1 MCGPA
6 APKKNFFFR
15 SMDRS
20 INRSITEIIYNGN
33 LPSHWGLVPCLN
45 PPFCLFKTD
54 LSKKKNCGHL
64 KFLLRFLRVFSDFR
78 DLFWS
83 SRKSALKISPEN
95 FRNFWGLVPST
106 AIFSKLR
113 IVIQK
118 KKLWPFKVFAEV
130 LQGVLGFSRSIL
142 VFSQKWLENIRQNAH
157 QNLCIGLEA
166 LCIIGPYY
174 GIILLSIEI

>member
-1 MCGPA
+1 MEHYWKLDLSNLYLVFVQTCGP
-6 APKKNFFFR
+6 KKKFFFFR

-33 LPSHWGLVPCLN
+33 LPSHWGLVPCLK

-54 LSKKKNCGHL
+54 LSKKKNCDHL

-83 SRKSALKISPEN
+83 SRKSDLKISGEN

-118 KKLWPFKVFAEV
+118 KKIVT
-130 LQGVLGFSRSIL
+130 I
-142 VFSQKWLENIRQNAH
+142 
-157 QNLCIGLEA
+157 
-166 LCIIGPYY
+166 
-174 GIILLSIEI
+174 

>member
-1 MCGPA
+1 MEHIRKLDLSEFRSNFCADLRP
-6 APKKNFFFR
+6 PKKNYFFR

-54 LSKKKNCGHL
+54 LSKKKNCDHL

-83 SRKSALKISPEN
+83 SRKSDLKISPEN

-118 KKLWPFKVFAEV
+118 KKL
-130 LQGVLGFSRSIL
+130 
-142 VFSQKWLENIRQNAH
+142 
-157 QNLCIGLEA
+157 
-166 LCIIGPYY
+166 
-174 GIILLSIEI
+174 

>member
-1 MCGPA
+1 MTCTYAYKLMEHIRKLDLSNFRSNFCADLRP
-6 APKKNFFFR
+6 PKKNYFFR

-54 LSKKKNCGHL
+54 LSKKKNCDHL

-83 SRKSALKISPEN
+83 SLNTYLKILP
-95 FRNFWGLVPST
+95 GT
-106 AIFSKLR
+106 HIKTGA
-113 IVIQK
+113 
-118 KKLWPFKVFAEV
+118 
-130 LQGVLGFSRSIL
+130 
-142 VFSQKWLENIRQNAH
+142 
-157 QNLCIGLEA
+157 
-166 LCIIGPYY
+166 
-174 GIILLSIEI
+174 